1 MEQSYCKNC
10 KFKNGCQCK
19 VYAGRSIFD
28 IKVCPLTTR
37 YYMNLDHMSQFVLDN
52 NPELF
57 TRWVSKQI
65 PMKIGDSLIT
75 LKSGFGGSSG
85 KKLKVSAYN
94 HDNGELILTDDNNT
108 AYAITSEFYYLGV
121 VKEILPEEE
130 LKEAVDELKIL
141 EELVEDVNVDKYSES
156 VYNSFRKE
164 VCYYCFNQT
173 QCECT
178 KIDIFKCPKFEN
190 YFEI

>member
-28 IKVCPLTTR
+28 IKVCPLTTQ
-37 YYMNLDHMSQFVLDN
+37 YYMNLDDMSQFVLDN

-65 PMKIGDSLIT
+65 PIKVGDSVIALR
-75 LKSGFGGSSG
+75 SGFGGSSG

-94 HDNGELILTDDNNT
+94 HNNGELILTDDKNT
-108 AYAITSEFYYLGV
+108 AYAITSEFWYLGV

-130 LKEAVDELKIL
+130 LKEAL
-141 EELVEDVNVDKYSES
+141 EELALVEDLVEDVNVDKYSES
-156 VYNSFRKE
+156 VYNSFRKD

-178 KIDIFKCPKFEN
+178 KLDIFKCPKFEN
-190 YFEI
+190 YFAI

>member
-10 KFKNGCQCK
+10 KFKNGCTCK

-28 IKVCPLTTR
+28 IKVCPLTTQ
-37 YYMNLDHMSQFVLDN
+37 YYMNLDHMSQFVLDH

-65 PMKIGDSLIT
+65 PIKVGDSVIT
-75 LKSGFGGSSG
+75 LRSGFGGSSG

-94 HDNGELILTDDNNT
+94 HTNGELVLTDDDNT
-108 AYAITSEFYYLGV
+108 AYAITSESWYLGV
-121 VKEILPEEE
+121 IKEILPEED
-130 LKEAVDELKIL
+130 LKEALDELSIL
-141 EELVEDVNVDKYSES
+141 EELVEDINVDKYSNS
-156 VYNSFRKE
+156 VYNSFRKDI
-164 VCYYCFNQT
+164 CYYCKRNHECDQT
-173 QCECT
+173 
-178 KIDIFKCPKFEN
+178 KYDIYNCKHFEN

>member
-10 KFKNGCQCK
+10 TFKNGCQCG

-28 IKVCPLTTR
+28 IKVCPLTTQ

-57 TRWVSKQI
+57 TRWVSKQLPI
-65 PMKIGDSLIT
+65 KVGDSVIT
-75 LKSGFGGSSG
+75 LRSGFGGSSG
-85 KKLKVSAYN
+85 KKLKVSAY
-94 HDNGELILTDDNNT
+94 DYEAGEFILVDDNNV
-108 AYAITSEFYYLGV
+108 AYRLTSESWYLGV
-121 VKEILPEEE
+121 VKDIIPEDE
-130 LKEAVDELKIL
+130 LKEALNELEML
-141 EELVEDVNVDKYSES
+141 EELVEDINVDKYSES
-156 VYNSFRKE
+156 VYTSFRNE

-178 KIDIFKCPKFEN
+178 KLDIVKCPKFET
-190 YFEI
+190 YYEI